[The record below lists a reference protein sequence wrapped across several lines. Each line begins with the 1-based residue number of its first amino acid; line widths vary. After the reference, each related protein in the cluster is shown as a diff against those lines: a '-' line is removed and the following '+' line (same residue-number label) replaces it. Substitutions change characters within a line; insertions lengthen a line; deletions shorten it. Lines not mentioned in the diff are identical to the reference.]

1 MENDQHFFSLSCL
14 LDKKEIGLLIQ
25 SSVDIEHQIEMK
37 RFYLIMGNADG
48 VSLIL
53 QNILTRDEIISTVK
67 REVFFNDYS
76 SNIVSALDSM
86 GDPLNFNPNDYE
98 IDFFENV
105 DKILSGG
112 NLISFEGVKKKQS
125 VNKNIPQGKKP
136 IVLKK
141 ITNLK

>member
-1 MENDQHFFSLSCL
+1 MENDQNFFSLSCL

-25 SSVDIEHQIEMK
+25 SSVDIELQTEMK

-48 VSLIL
+48 VSLLL

-76 SNIVSALDSM
+76 ANILSALDSM
-86 GDPLNFNPNDYE
+86 NEPVDFNPNDYG

-105 DKILSGG
+105 DKIISSG
-112 NLISFEGVKKKQS
+112 NLISFEGKKKS
-125 VNKNIPQGKKP
+125 VVNKNVSMGKKP
-136 IVLKK
+136 IILKK